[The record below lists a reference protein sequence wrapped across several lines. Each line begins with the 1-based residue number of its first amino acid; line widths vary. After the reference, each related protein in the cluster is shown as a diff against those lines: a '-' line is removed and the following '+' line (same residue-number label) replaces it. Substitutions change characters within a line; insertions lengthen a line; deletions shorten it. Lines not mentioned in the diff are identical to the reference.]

1 MSLASAGRPS
11 AWRASST
18 PSSSKL
24 SRIAAIAWV
33 RRVSCWRGA
42 ARGEVVRLRVLRIDA
57 AAGEDVGTG
66 REAGG
71 GRAPRHQ
78 QLEAGRGVAQQ
89 QHGGGCAHRHGL
101 AMGVELLCGA
111 DHGGIIGSG
120 RATCLKRQAAC
131 ISSRDHDLPGRL
143 RRVDVVAR
151 TLQEPLGKVLG
162 QPVVIDYKPGA
173 AGNIA
178 SEFVARSRPDGYTL
192 VFGTAATHGSNAALY
207 KKLPFDVEADFVPVA
222 PIIDVSNV
230 LTINPDV
237 MNVKTLKEFVEL
249 VKANPGKFNYAST
262 GNGTGTHMAFAE
274 FNSRLGL
281 NMTHV
286 PYKGGP
292 EAMTAVLKGE
302 TCCIM
307 NQVQTV
313 LTQYKAGKVRLLGV
327 TTAKRVAAI
336 QEVPAIAES
345 GLPGTQGFDSTTW
358 FALFAPKGTDARSSP
373 SSMAPSRPCWRTPRS
388 RASSKAPATRC
399 ASSRRSS
406 SSRRCT
412 PTA

>member
-1 MSLASAGRPS
+1 MGYPVVNGVPAVILASS
-11 AWRASST
+11 AR
-18 PSSSKL
+18 
-24 SRIAAIAWV
+24 RILAT
-33 RRVSCWRGA
+33 
-42 ARGEVVRLRVLRIDA
+42 A
-57 AAGEDVGTG
+57 AA
-66 REAGG
+66 AFCL
-71 GRAPRHQ
+71 APLAHAQGSAADWPQ
-78 QLEAGRGVAQQ
+78 QPVTFIMTFPA
-89 QHGGGCAHRHGL
+89 
-101 AMGVELLCGA
+101 
-111 DHGGIIGSG
+111 GSG
-120 RATCLKRQAAC
+120 
-131 ISSRDHDLPGRL
+131 
-143 RRVDVVAR
+143 VDVVAR
-151 TLQEPLGKVLG
+151 TIQEPLGRALG

-178 SEFVARSRPDGYTL
+178 SEYVARARPDGYTL

-207 KKLPFDVEADFVPVA
+207 KKLSFDVEADFVPVA
-222 PIIDVSNV
+222 PILDVSNV
-230 LTINPDV
+230 LTVNPDV

-249 VKANPGKFNYAST
+249 VKANPGKYNYAST

-327 TTAKRVAAI
+327 TTARRVAAI
-336 QEVPAIAES
+336 QDVPSIAES

-358 FALFAPKGTDARSSP
+358 FALFAPKGTDARVVARLNGAIRGVLETPEIKGKLEGAGNTVRIESP
-373 SSMAPSRPCWRTPRS
+373 EQFRQTVHANRVKW
-388 RASSKAPATRC
+388 AEVVKAANVTID
-399 ASSRRSS
+399 
-406 SSRRCT
+406 
-412 PTA
+412 